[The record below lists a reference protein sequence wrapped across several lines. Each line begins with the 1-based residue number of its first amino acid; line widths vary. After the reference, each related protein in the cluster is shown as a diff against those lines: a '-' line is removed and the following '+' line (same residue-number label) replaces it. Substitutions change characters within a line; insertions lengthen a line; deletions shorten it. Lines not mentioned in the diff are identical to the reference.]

1 MLQIEDL
8 IVSDEL
14 FTEYFSCDYDKCKG
28 ACCVV
33 GESGAPV
40 EEEEAEE
47 LEHAWEAC
55 RPIMTTSG
63 VETVRRTGFFEID
76 GDGDMVT
83 PLMPMSAEARRSAG
97 LEILQECHDNP
108 CAYAFFEGGN
118 CLCAVER
125 AHIKGKCTFCKP
137 ISCRLYPI
145 RVVNFSDG
153 SKGLNLHRWELC
165 REAFAKGRRE
175 GVKVYQ
181 FLKGP
186 IEAAFGEEFYSALC
200 EADRRF
206 FARS

>member
-1 MLQIEDL
+1 MLQIDDI

-14 FTEYFSCDYDKCKG
+14 FTEYFSCDYARCKG

-40 EEEEAEE
+40 EEAEAEE
-47 LEHAWEAC
+47 LERAWEAYS
-55 RPIMTTSG
+55 PIMTPAG
-63 VETVRRTGFFEID
+63 VETVRRTGCFEID

-83 PLMPMSAEARRSAG
+83 PLMPMSAEERRDSG
-97 LEILQECHDNP
+97 LEIVQECPDNP
-108 CAYAFFEGGN
+108 CAYAFFEGGS

-125 AHIKGKCTFCKP
+125 ACITGKCAFCKP

-165 REAFAKGRRE
+165 RDAFEKGRRE

-181 FLKGP
+181 FLRGP
-186 IEAAFGEEFYSALC
+186 IEAAFGEDFYSALC